1 MSVVNLDRSFIEKL
15 MFGTGRVRRFT
26 QDSPVLPDVWLAYA
40 GAVEDESVVPSRH
53 GAVHL
58 LLTPFHETA
67 PGTVRNELSKLLDS
81 SAMKARKHFGH
92 DERSMPVIYNQTT
105 VSAELYFED
114 LVRAVL
120 PLTAWWQKL
129 AEQIPLLVEEEVRRL
144 VALAIQNPE
153 NPGLRFG
160 EKDHESSYAKPVLEL
175 PADVFWLV
183 RIVGTMTL
191 AMNVDAPSLP
201 RVFDVSLT
209 DAQRDEEWRRVV
221 DAVMAL
227 VADLEPAIAKPLI
240 YTASLNRAATLSI
253 ARSTLAIKADAAR
266 QLFNISCK
274 EIRWAIIDCGIDAR
288 HPAFRK
294 DADAPPFLK
303 DEKSGAW
310 KNNTRIVGT
319 YDFSVVHKLL
329 DRANP
334 EIPERFLKLAEEKTE
349 AGREAK
355 GRIRRLKAMLKEGDA
370 IDWGIVG
377 PLLEVP
383 QEAEP
388 SYLPP
393 PANLDHGTHVAGIL
407 GGNWKKNDSNKLE
420 TDLVGVCP
428 DINFYDVRVISP
440 KGVGGE
446 FAIMSAM
453 QFVRWLNTTHAT
465 QGVHGTNLSLSIR
478 HDISNYACGRTPV
491 CEEAERLVA
500 SGVVVVSAAGNYGH
514 RRYSTPEGTAEAYN
528 SISIVDPGNADSVI
542 TVGATHRFKPHTYGV
557 SYFSSRGPTGDGRVK
572 PDLVAPGEKI
582 MSPIRS
588 DGVGVKDGTS
598 MAAPHV
604 SGAAALLMARHQELI
619 GNPARIKKI
628 LCDTATDL
636 GRERYFQG
644 HGMLDVLR
652 ALQAV

>member
-1 MSVVNLDRSFIEKL
+1 MSEKLSRRFVENL
-15 MFGTGRVRRFT
+15 MFGTGRARRFT

-58 LLTPFHETA
+58 LLTPYNEVT
-67 PGTVRNELSKLLDS
+67 PGEVRNALAELLDS
-81 SAMKARKHFGH
+81 TAKKARKYFGH
-92 DERSMPVIYNQTT
+92 DKRSMPVIYNQTT
-105 VSAELYFED
+105 VSAEAYFED

-120 PLTAWWQKL
+120 PLTAWWKQLKD
-129 AEQIPLLVEEEVRRL
+129 QIPLLEDRDVRRL
-144 VALAIQNPE
+144 VALAVQNPE
-153 NPGLRFG
+153 NPALRFSK
-160 EKDHESSYAKPVLEL
+160 EDRESATGHAVIQL

-183 RIVGTMTL
+183 RVVGAMTL
-191 AMNVDAPSLP
+191 ALNVERPEVP
-201 RVFDVSLT
+201 RVFDDSLT
-209 DAQRDEEWRRVV
+209 EEQIDAEWHKVV
-221 DAVMAL
+221 DAVQEI
-227 VADLEPAIAKPLI
+227 VADLKPDIARPLI
-240 YTASLNRAATLSI
+240 YTASLNRAATMSI
-253 ARSTLAIKADAAR
+253 SRSTLAIKADAAR

-274 EIRWAIIDCGIDAR
+274 EIRWAIIDSGINAV

-294 DADAPPFLK
+294 DAGDSFLK
-303 DEKSGAW
+303 DEKGAW
-310 KNNTRIVGT
+310 TNNTRVVGT
-319 YDFSVVHKLL
+319 YDFSVVHRLL
-329 DRANP
+329 DRENP
-334 EIPERFLKLAEEKTE
+334 EIPQRHLDLAKEDSP
-349 AGREAK
+349 AGHDAK
-355 GRIRRLKAMLKEGDA
+355 ARIRRLKTMLREGDQ
-370 IDWGIVG
+370 IDWRIVG
-377 PLLEVP
+377 PLLEIPHDDKYV
-383 QEAEP
+383 E
-388 SYLPP
+388 PP
-393 PANLDHGTHVAGIL
+393 PNLDHGTHVAGIL
-407 GGNWKKNDSNKLE
+407 GANWKKNDSNKLE
-420 TDLVGVCP
+420 HDLVGVCP
-428 DINFYDVRVISP
+428 DINFYDIRVISP

-453 QFVRWLNTTHAT
+453 QFVRWLNATSAT

-478 HDISNYACGRTPV
+478 HDVSNYACGRTPV

-500 SGVVVVSAAGNYGH
+500 AGVVVVSAAGNYGH

-528 SISIVDPGNADSVI
+528 SISIVDPGNADAVI
-542 TVGATHRFKPHTYGV
+542 TVGATHRFKPFTYGV

-588 DGVGVKDGTS
+588 DSSGVKDGTS

>member
-1 MSVVNLDRSFIEKL
+1 VAKLGRSFVEKL

-40 GAVEDESVVPSRH
+40 GALEDDSVVPSRH

-58 LLTPFHETA
+58 LLTPYNEVP
-67 PGTVRNELSKLLDS
+67 PGRVRTELAEMLEST
-81 SAMKARKHFGH
+81 AMKARKHFGH

-129 AEQIPLLVEEEVRRL
+129 ADRIPMLGDTEVRRL

-153 NPGLRFG
+153 NPGLLLS
-160 EKDHESSYAKPVLEL
+160 EDDHRSEIGQAVMQL
-175 PADVFWLV
+175 PPDVFWLV
-183 RIVGTMTL
+183 RIVGAMTL
-191 AMNVDAPSLP
+191 ALNVDAPSVP
-201 RVFDVSLT
+201 RLFDSLEESESN
-209 DAQRDEEWRRVV
+209 EEWRRVV
-221 DAVMAL
+221 DAVQAL
-227 VADLEPAIAKPLI
+227 VADLKPQIAQPLI
-240 YTASLNRAATLSI
+240 YTASLNRAASLSI

-274 EIRWAIIDCGIDAR
+274 EIRWAIVDSGIDAR

-294 DADAPPFLK
+294 DPDSDAFIR
-303 DEKSGAW
+303 DGAAW
-310 KNNTRIVGT
+310 KNNSRVVAT
-319 YDFSVVHKLL
+319 YDFSVVHRLL

-334 EIPERFLKLAEEKTE
+334 EIPERFVQLAKEKTP

-355 GRIRRLKAMLKEGDA
+355 RRIARLKQMLQEGDA
-370 IDWGIVG
+370 IDWRIVG

-383 QEAEP
+383 HEGDA
-388 SYLPP
+388 YVPP

-407 GGNWKKNDSNKLE
+407 GGNWKRDPDQKRNRLD

-428 DINFYDVRVISP
+428 DINFYDIRVISA
-440 KGVGGE
+440 KGIGGE

-478 HDISNYACGRTPV
+478 HDVSNYACGRTPV
-491 CEEAERLVA
+491 CDEAERLVA
-500 SGVVVVSAAGNYGH
+500 AGVVVVSAAGNYGH
-514 RRYSTPEGTAEAYN
+514 RRYSTPDGTAEAYN
-528 SISIVDPGNADSVI
+528 SISIVDPGNADAVI

-557 SYFSSRGPTGDGRVK
+557 SYFSSRGPTGDGRAK

-588 DGVGVKDGTS
+588 DGFGVKDGTS